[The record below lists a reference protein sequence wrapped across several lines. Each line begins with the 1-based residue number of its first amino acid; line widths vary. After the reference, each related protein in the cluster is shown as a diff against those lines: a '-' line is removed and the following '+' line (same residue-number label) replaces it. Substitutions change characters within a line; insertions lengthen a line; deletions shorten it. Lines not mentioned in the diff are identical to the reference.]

1 MVVSWLS
8 RGGDNHFYHFRTN
21 RYCPAKSL
29 NLIIDHYLLFVNS
42 MIGEIKYLCYNKG
55 MFTPATQLI
64 ADAKKIIVI
73 QAENP
78 DGDSLG
84 SALALEEILGD
95 LGKEVVLYCNVE
107 IPKYMRYIQG
117 WDRVTPEFDT
127 TADLAIIVD
136 TVSETLISKTLALN
150 GGRHFFDSHPVLAID
165 HHTEVTSSLPFEH
178 ELLVMDAVSTS
189 EVIYGLAADAGWSIN
204 AAAAENMLVA
214 LLSDS
219 LGLTT
224 QNVTSN
230 TYHVAGKL
238 TELGAKVS
246 LIEERR
252 REFMKKSPEIL
263 AYKGELISRI
273 EYLLDGKLAVV
284 HIPWEDIQK
293 YSDQYNPSVLVLDEM
308 RLVEGVELGV
318 AIKTYP
324 DGKITGKLRSNL
336 PIAEQVA
343 GFFGGGGHQYAS
355 GFRAYESYDTIIS
368 ELVTATDK
376 ALKNHDA
383 ATA

>member
-1 MVVSWLS
+1 
-8 RGGDNHFYHFRTN
+8 
-21 RYCPAKSL
+21 
-29 NLIIDHYLLFVNS
+29 
-42 MIGEIKYLCYNKG
+42 
-55 MFTPATQLI
+55 MFTAATKLI
-64 ADAKKIIVI
+64 TNAKKIIVI

-84 SALALEEILGD
+84 SSLALEEILSD

-117 WDRVTPEFDT
+117 WDRVVTDFDT
-127 TADLAIIVD
+127 SADMAIIVD
-136 TVSETLISKTLALN
+136 TVSETLISKTLVLP
-150 GGRHFFDSHPVLAID
+150 GGRHFLETHPVLVID
-165 HHTEVTSSLPFEH
+165 HHAEVTSSLPFDH
-178 ELLVMDAVSTS
+178 ELLVTDAVSTS
-189 EVIYGLAADAGWSIN
+189 EVIYALATSAGWSIN
-204 AAAAENMLVA
+204 QMAAENMLVA

-224 QNVTSN
+224 QNVTPN
-230 TYHVAGKL
+230 TYFVAGKL
-238 TELGAKVS
+238 TELGARVS
-246 LIEERR
+246 DIEDRR

-273 EYLLDGKLAVV
+273 EYLLDGKLAIV
-284 HIPWEDIQK
+284 HIPWEDIQA

-324 DGKITGKLRSNL
+324 DGKITGKLRGNI

-343 GFFGGGGHQYAS
+343 GYFGGGGHVYAA
-355 GFRAYESYDTIIS
+355 GFRAYEKYDTIVA
-368 ELVTATDK
+368 ELVDATDK
-376 ALKNHDA
+376 AIKSYDA
-383 ATA
+383 TRTA